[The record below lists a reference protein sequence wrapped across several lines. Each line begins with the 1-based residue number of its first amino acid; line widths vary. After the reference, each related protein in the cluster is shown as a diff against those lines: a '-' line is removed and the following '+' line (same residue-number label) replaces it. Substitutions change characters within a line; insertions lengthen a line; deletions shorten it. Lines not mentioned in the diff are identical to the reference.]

1 MEPIPGRAW
10 AGIVLLD
17 WPWGDRY
24 DVFARTTDAP
34 QKEAN
39 RGATVPWG
47 TRPPEKETRMAQ
59 RQQYRIESV
68 DDQGNWSADVVG
80 MEHDNQFATKA
91 DAQAAI
97 AFLRTLG
104 EEWATA
110 AYRIRPIRRD
120 Q

>member
-1 MEPIPGRAW
+1 MKPRATTTRPNPRHPRASL
-10 AGIVLLD
+10 AGTATLITHGGTC
-17 WPWGDRY
+17 PH
-24 DVFARTTDAP
+24 
-34 QKEAN
+34 KEA
-39 RGATVPWG
+39 
-47 TRPPEKETRMAQ
+47 RMAQ

-110 AYRIRPIRRD
+110 RPRRYELYTAAHF
-120 Q
+120 